1 MRPFDSAALRGT
13 VLALAAGAAFAQ
25 QGPQPPQAPQAPQVT
40 PRDLRPPEPAAS
52 AARLP
57 TPAPNAVPAQARTLQ
72 VAPAEIRVEDGFPE
86 LDRATDVLVAPLRG
100 QRQPVSAFYAL
111 ADAIEAAYRE
121 AGYPLVRVVVPPQS
135 VKDGGVFALRVVD
148 GHIERIDTAAVPE
161 PARHA
166 VERSLAALLGRR
178 RLRGD
183 ELERALTLAGRGPG
197 LQLRSALGAGQEIGG
212 AVLVLEGEHRAIAM
226 TVSADRRLSESL
238 GPWQTTVQLRL
249 NQPLRRGEQFYAY
262 VSGGKD
268 WGTAWR
274 DDAPRRVLGG
284 GAIVPLTADGL
295 SLNPEFTVSDTQPRV
310 PAGSLRSRSQLER
323 YSLRLL
329 YPLQL
334 TRTQEINLTATLD
347 ASRQVDSL
355 PDFDFTMSEDKLRV
369 GRLALDWARNGDA
382 ARWRAGVTLS
392 RGLPGL
398 GARTAADLAATGIPV
413 SRPGAKPYFSK
424 LEANASVDLSLPWG
438 LSARS
443 SARMQNSLGGV
454 LPSAELFSLDGEGAL
469 STFRSGAISDDSG
482 WTLRQEVSRAWSP
495 TVGGAG
501 LFLQP
506 YLFAAL
512 GRPIS
517 KLPSLGHRLAASGGA
532 GLRTQWRGVDL
543 AIEAGRRRYR
553 PFGMDEFQA
562 FVKAQVQF

>member
-1 MRPFDSAALRGT
+1 M
-13 VLALAAGAAFAQ
+13 
-25 QGPQPPQAPQAPQVT
+25 
-40 PRDLRPPEPAAS
+40 
-52 AARLP
+52 
-57 TPAPNAVPAQARTLQ
+57 
-72 VAPAEIRVEDGFPE
+72 
-86 LDRATDVLVAPLRG
+86 
-100 QRQPVSAFYAL
+100 
-111 ADAIEAAYRE
+111 
-121 AGYPLVRVVVPPQS
+121 
-135 VKDGGVFALRVVD
+135 
-148 GHIERIDTAAVPE
+148 
-161 PARHA
+161 
-166 VERSLAALLGRR
+166 
-178 RLRGD
+178 
-183 ELERALTLAGRGPG
+183 LT
-197 LQLRSALGAGQEIGG
+197 
-212 AVLVLEGEHRAIAM
+212 
-226 TVSADRRLSESL
+226 
-238 GPWQTTVQLRL
+238 
-249 NQPLRRGEQFYAY
+249 
-262 VSGGKD
+262 
-268 WGTAWR
+268 
-274 DDAPRRVLGG
+274 
-284 GAIVPLTADGL
+284 
-295 SLNPEFTVSDTQPRV
+295 
-310 PAGSLRSRSQLER
+310 GSLRSRSQLER

-334 TRTQEINLTATLD
+334 TRSQEINLTATLD

-369 GRLALDWARNGDA
+369 GRLALDWTRNGDA

-443 SARMQNSLGGV
+443 SARMQSSLGGV
-454 LPSAELFSLDGEGAL
+454 LPSAELFSLDGEEAL

-543 AIEAGRRRYR
+543 ANEAGPRR
-553 PFGMDEFQA
+553 
-562 FVKAQVQF
+562 